1 MERKELVNKI
11 NKQAGYADAVDAYR
25 ICDVYTELFGVKF
38 FDTQKNP
45 MDIKD
50 QLIIMWDK
58 IVNYGEV
65 IESDYYYTNEL
76 CKACNKCGIIKPLNE
91 YHKRARNKIDGHNLD
106 CKVCAIKTNNE
117 WVKKKLLQDP
127 DYLENR
133 KLKYKK

>member
-25 ICDVYTELFGVKF
+25 ICDVYTELFGVQF

-65 IESDYYYTNEL
+65 IESDYYYKNNQQSNQS
-76 CKACNKCGIIKPLNE
+76 CSNHCSDYSPCNHTSSILN
-91 YHKRARNKIDGHNLD
+91 YMR
-106 CKVCAIKTNNE
+106 
-117 WVKKKLLQDP
+117 
-127 DYLENR
+127 
-133 KLKYKK
+133 